1 MNQKLLFSIVILFFQ
16 FNLSWAQSDSTQ
28 TVIALEKGDTTT
40 LSSPTNSKKKKKGN
54 FIKRYF
60 QKDYPSPKKAVVL
73 TAILPGLG
81 QIYNKKLWYI
91 KLPLVYGA
99 FGGLIYSIQYNGRN
113 YRQLKREHRYLVDGL
128 DCTTSVYDGIVT
140 AEVLKNARDK
150 FDKQLQFSYIGI
162 GLAYILTAAEAYT
175 TAHLLTFDVSDDLS
189 MRFKPSFD
197 VNPSTGMT
205 VGFGVNFIIGKKK
218 NAMPKDF
225 LK

>member
-1 MNQKLLFSIVILFFQ
+1 MKHKLLFSIVIVLFQIHFG
-16 FNLSWAQSDSTQ
+16 WAQSDSTQ
-28 TVIALEKGDTTT
+28 TEITLEKGDSLT
-40 LSSPTNSKKKKKGN
+40 LSPPTNSKKKKKRN

-60 QKDYPSPKKAVVL
+60 QQDYPSPKKAVIL

-81 QIYNKKLWYI
+81 QIYNRRYWYI
-91 KLPLVYGA
+91 KLPVVYGA

-113 YRQLKREHRYLVDGL
+113 YRNLKEQHRYLVDGL
-128 DCTTSVYDGIVT
+128 DCTTSIYDGIVT

-189 MRFKPSFD
+189 MQFKPTFD
-197 VNPSTGMT
+197 ANPSLGMT
-205 VGFGVNFIIGKKK
+205 VGFGVNFKIGKNKK
-218 NAMPKDF
+218 VIPKDF